1 MNFAGSLIFI
11 INSISRI
18 LILLVIID
26 VVLSYFMS
34 PYHPVRITIGRI
46 VEPLLAPIRR
56 IVPPVQM
63 IDFSP
68 IILII
73 LIQVIDSV
81 LGNLLGSLR

>member
-26 VVLSYFMS
+26 VVLSYFTS

>member
-1 MNFAGSLIFI
+1 MNFVGLLIQI
-11 INSISRI
+11 IDFISRI
-18 LILLVIID
+18 LIILVIID

-34 PYHPVRITIGRI
+34 PYHPVKMTIGRI

-56 IVPPVQM
+56 IIPPVQM

-73 LIQVIDSV
+73 LIQVIDSI
-81 LGNLLGSLR
+81 LGSLLGSFR

>member
-1 MNFAGSLIFI
+1 MNFVGLLILFI
-11 INSISRI
+11 DLISRI
-18 LILLVIID
+18 LIIVVIVD

-34 PYHPVRITIGRI
+34 PFHPVRMTIGRI

-56 IVPPVQM
+56 IVPPLQM

-73 LIQVIDSV
+73 LIQVIDSI
-81 LGNLLGSLR
+81 LGSLLGSLR

>member
-1 MNFAGSLIFI
+1 MNFAGLLIQI
-11 INSISRI
+11 IDFISRI
-18 LILLVIID
+18 LIILVIID

-34 PYHPVRITIGRI
+34 PYHPVKMTIGRI

-56 IVPPVQM
+56 IIPPVQM

-73 LIQVIDSV
+73 LIQVIDSI
-81 LGNLLGSLR
+81 LGSLLGSLR

>member
-1 MNFAGSLIFI
+1 MSFAGMLIQVI
-11 INSISRI
+11 DLISRI
-18 LILLVIID
+18 LIILVIID

-56 IVPPVQM
+56 IIPPVQM

-73 LIQVIDSV
+73 LIQVIDSI
-81 LGNLLGSLR
+81 LGSLLGSLR

>member
-1 MNFAGSLIFI
+1 MNVAGLLIQI
-11 INSISRI
+11 IDLISRI
-18 LILLVIID
+18 LIILVIVD

-34 PYHPVRITIGRI
+34 PFHPIRLTIGRI

-81 LGNLLGSLR
+81 LISLLGSLR